1 MWGCVLK
8 PPPTSPGMV
17 PSKYPP
23 TAQGGP
29 LRACLRI
36 LALICRDDSPRG
48 AAGGE
53 GGVHLGAPPPE
64 KQGPSTVV
72 VVGGWGLK
80 KSCSRSRRGGGPL
93 ASRRPQIPGGAERV
107 DRDS

>member
-1 MWGCVLK
+1 MRSAVKATLLKVPTCSLNPGAIRLCWWGPMWGCVLK

-17 PSKYPP
+17 PSKHPP
-23 TAQGGP
+23 TARGGP

-36 LALICRDDSPRG
+36 LALICRDDSSLG
-48 AAGGE
+48 AARGG

-72 VVGGWGLK
+72 VVGGG
-80 KSCSRSRRGGGPL
+80 
-93 ASRRPQIPGGAERV
+93 
-107 DRDS
+107 D